1 MASHQMETHCSEW
14 LEEALLIF
22 ICPQGVSRD
31 PFYPFTRGAFV
42 PSERDPVLC
51 PMPCVIIPSSCFKV
65 RPQTQQPVVVTTN
78 IQLDD
83 QLFRRPQ
90 RPWRLPP
97 EALRV
102 HPTFHAGPALAGSLT
117 VSGLLHVCYT
127 FLYIFV
133 FFCN

>member
-51 PMPCVIIPSSCFKV
+51 PMPNEPELFARAHSRQS
-65 RPQTQQPVVVTTN
+65 VVGV
-78 IQLDD
+78 
-83 QLFRRPQ
+83 
-90 RPWRLPP
+90 
-97 EALRV
+97 
-102 HPTFHAGPALAGSLT
+102 
-117 VSGLLHVCYT
+117 
-127 FLYIFV
+127 
-133 FFCN
+133 